1 MLVRRI
7 NVSQVRR
14 AAWRRKTYCGGGE
27 VLRWPRE
34 GHACRGTAPRP
45 HGEARHATQGGVCRG
60 FLKQLTMIAF
70 LLDFCGID
78 LFEAG
83 PWAVGAHRGM
93 RRRVGACRGD
103 GLLAAVLGRVR
114 GACEHGGVSAQS
126 KAGRVGPVRQRR
138 KGKGGRGAA
147 LSVEERR

>member
-45 HGEARHATQGGVCRG
+45 HGEARHATQGGRRG
-60 FLKQLTMIAF
+60 FLKQLMMIAF
-70 LLDFCGID
+70 LLGFCGID
-78 LFEAG
+78 LFEDG

-93 RRRVGACRGD
+93 RRREGARRGD
-103 GLLAAVLGRVR
+103 GLLAAALGRVR
-114 GACEHGGVSAQS
+114 GACEHGGVRAQS